1 MQIYNIFG
9 SCIRNILEGPKV
21 ILIMYMYDTSL
32 FYVMLFIYLF
42 LVFWV
47 MLMYYSSNVS
57 FNSCDEFVISSV
69 QLLVPVFLLLPS
81 LLSWSCLIL
90 RQQRSSQPLCLSLV
104 SVVVIINTELTCIQW
119 RHYDDDLNLV
129 MYFTTDTGCIT
140 LSQYILLDPILM
152 FFIMGSVLCMVR
164 FNTQR
169 LR

>member
-1 MQIYNIFG
+1 MQISNIFG
-9 SCIRNILEGPKV
+9 CCIWNILEDPKV
-21 ILIMYMYDTSL
+21 ILIMYIYDTSL
-32 FYVMLFIYLF
+32 FCYLFSFFVVVMLL
-42 LVFWV
+42 
-47 MLMYYSSNVS
+47 YYSSNVS
-57 FNSCDEFVISSV
+57 FNPCDEFVFSSV

-81 LLSWSCLIL
+81 LLSWSCHIL

-119 RHYDDDLNLV
+119 RRYGDDLNLNSV